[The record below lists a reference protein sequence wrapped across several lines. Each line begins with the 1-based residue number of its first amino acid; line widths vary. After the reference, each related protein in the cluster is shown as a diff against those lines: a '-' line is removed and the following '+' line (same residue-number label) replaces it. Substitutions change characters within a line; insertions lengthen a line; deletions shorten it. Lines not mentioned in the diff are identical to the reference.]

1 METTTTTTTKMT
13 QTPETGDDG
22 ADGAAVRCYSCRYWH
37 RVADLDEAD
46 QRGQIL
52 GQCRRNAPAVGDTSM
67 RWPDAWSKEW
77 CGEYWVLEELE
88 GE

>member
-1 METTTTTTTKMT
+1 METTKMT
-13 QTPETGDDG
+13 LTQTLKTGYDEPD
-22 ADGAAVRCYSCRYWH
+22 AAAVSCYSCRYWH
-37 RVADLDEAD
+37 RVSNLDEAD

-88 GE
+88 GERR

>member
-1 METTTTTTTKMT
+1 METTMTT

-52 GQCRRNAPAVGDTSM
+52 GRCRRNAPAVGDTSK
-67 RWPDAWSKEW
+67 RWPVAWSWEW
-77 CGEYWVLEELE
+77 CGEYKVLEELE
-88 GE
+88 GDGR

>member
-1 METTTTTTTKMT
+1 METTKMT
-13 QTPETGDDG
+13 LTQTLKTGYDG
-22 ADGAAVRCYSCRYWH
+22 PDAAAVRCYSCRYWH
-37 RVADLDEAD
+37 RVSNLDEAD

>member
-1 METTTTTTTKMT
+1 METTKMT
-13 QTPETGDDG
+13 LTQTLKTGDDG
-22 ADGAAVRCYSCRYWH
+22 PDAAAVSCYSCRYWH
-37 RVADLDEAD
+37 RVSNLDEAD

>member
-1 METTTTTTTKMT
+1 METTKMT
-13 QTPETGDDG
+13 LTQTLKTGYDG
-22 ADGAAVRCYSCRYWH
+22 PDAAAVSCYSCRYWH
-37 RVADLDEAD
+37 RVSNLDEAD

>member
-1 METTTTTTTKMT
+1 METTKMT
-13 QTPETGDDG
+13 LTQTLKTGYDG
-22 ADGAAVRCYSCRYWH
+22 PDAAAVSCYSCRYWH
-37 RVADLDEAD
+37 RVSNLDEAD

-88 GE
+88 GERR